1 MARFTLVHGDRSA
14 LEDEGLRRAFD
25 FDTEGLRAVVERLSQ
40 RGKLVAISSETDA
53 SGSPEPPVEPAFP

>member
-53 SGSPEPPVEPAFP
+53 SGSP